1 MTGRTP
7 SVAIV
12 VLTYQRPGD
21 LAQILP
27 ALMSQARTL
36 DPPAAVMVVDNDPA
50 GSAERIVRA
59 CATEG
64 VDVTY
69 VHEPEP
75 GIAAA
80 RNRALT
86 ECTRDLLVFIDDDER
101 PTVGWLRRLVDVY
114 LRDRPAGVVGP
125 VAPEPVHEP
134 EPWILAGDFFE
145 RERRATYTE
154 VTTAATNNLL
164 LDVAQVRELGLTF
177 DRRFGLSG
185 GSDTL
190 FTRQLAS
197 LGGRIVWCDDAVVT
211 EVIPASRLT
220 RDWVLRRA
228 YRSGNSDSRTTVEL
242 ARGGRR
248 RLLAR
253 LRMVGRGLLRLVGGG
268 VRWLLGVLT
277 GSLRRRVRGR
287 RTIMRGA
294 GMIAGAWG
302 SVYHEYAR
310 KS

>member
-1 MTGRTP
+1 MTRRTP

-59 CATEG
+59 CAAEG

-69 VHEPEP
+69 VLEPEP

-80 RNRALT
+80 RNRALM

-101 PTVGWLRRLVDVY
+101 PTIGWLRRLVDVY

-125 VAPEPVHEP
+125 VAPEPAHEP
-134 EPWILAGDFFE
+134 EPWVLAGDFFE
-145 RERRATYTE
+145 RERRATYSE

-220 RDWVLRRA
+220 REWVLRRA

-242 ARGGRR
+242 ARGGRQ

-253 LRMVGRGLLRLVGGG
+253 LRMVGRGLLRLVGGA